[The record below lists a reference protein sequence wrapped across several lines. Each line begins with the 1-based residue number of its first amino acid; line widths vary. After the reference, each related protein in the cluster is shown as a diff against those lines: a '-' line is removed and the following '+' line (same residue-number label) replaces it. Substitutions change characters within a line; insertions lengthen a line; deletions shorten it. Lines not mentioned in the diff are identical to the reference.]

1 MENAQKKIP
10 ANIKL
15 AGIVSNFM
23 KVNFEKEIKE
33 ELSSV
38 GKEDL
43 WEKIEQYADVTTA
56 VNFCELITK

>member
-1 MENAQKKIP
+1 MENSKKKIP

-43 WEKIEQYADVTTA
+43 WEKRRRNNCSE
-56 VNFCELITK
+56 FL